1 MNGLSQNVI
10 GQIVSIFSQYPQIS
24 EVVLYGS
31 RAKGNY
37 HPGSD
42 IDLSLK
48 GDKLDL
54 KVLNQISNKLDD
66 LLLPYMFDLSIYQ
79 QIENCDLLAH
89 IERVGQLIYPPKGLS
104 QASK

>member
-1 MNGLSQNVI
+1 MTGLSQDVMKRI
-10 GQIVSIFSQYPQIS
+10 ATVFLQYPQIV

-48 GDKLDL
+48 GDQLNL
-54 KVLNQISNKLDD
+54 KILNQISNKLDD
-66 LLLPYMFDLSIYQ
+66 LLLPYMFDLSIFQ
-79 QIENCDLLAH
+79 QIENRDLLEH
-89 IERVGQLIYPPKGLS
+89 IERVGRVIYPLS
-104 QASK
+104 K

>member
-1 MNGLSQNVI
+1 MTGLSKEVMKRIVTVFSQHP
-10 GQIVSIFSQYPQIS
+10 QIV

-48 GDKLDL
+48 GDQLNL
-54 KVLNQISNKLDD
+54 KILNQISNNLDD
-66 LLLPYMFDLSIYQ
+66 LLLPYMFDLSIFQ
-79 QIENCDLLAH
+79 QIENRDLLEH
-89 IERVGQLIYPPKGLS
+89 IERVGQVIYPLNK
-104 QASK
+104 